1 MCENEEELG
10 YREDIRRRRW
20 AGSSVKVVVRVDV
33 GVADDATGGVT
44 RESRV
49 QTRSGTP
56 DTSYRIGVASRYGR
70 GPAIFGGGGKSE
82 IDWDLRASM
91 YRHRGPTGRIR
102 GMPIAAQCESRVL
115 DNVHPE
121 LRSVIHARMSDN
133 EIVDALARRR
143 CYYLVSTPR
152 RF

>member
-1 MCENEEELG
+1 M
-10 YREDIRRRRW
+10 
-20 AGSSVKVVVRVDV
+20 KVVVRVDV
-33 GVADDATGGVT
+33 RVVADATAPVT

-56 DTSYRIGVASRYGR
+56 DTSYRMGVASRFGR
-70 GPAIFGGGGKSE
+70 RPAKFGGGGKPE
-82 IDWDLRASM
+82 IDWDLRGVLLSASRTDWENS
-91 YRHRGPTGRIR
+91 RHTHRS
-102 GMPIAAQCESRVL
+102 AVRVRML
-115 DNVHPE
+115 DHVHPE

-143 CYYLVSTPR
+143 CYYLVSTPH